1 MQELIAGKLVH
12 PAGTRAF
19 ERRSEEKS
27 AIYAYENRQA
37 AVLDAHSEREFKRHR
52 ASWKFFESCPP
63 WYKRTAIWRIISAK
77 RPETRA
83 KRLAELITCCAD
95 GRSIPTLRLSLGT
108 EAPEPRRRG

>member
-1 MQELIAGKLVH
+1 MGSLDSARQRAQTSH
-12 PAGTRAF
+12 TRD
-19 ERRSEEKS
+19 
-27 AIYAYENRQA
+27 IYAYENRHA
-37 AVLDAHSEREFKRHR
+37 AVLDAHSERKFKRHR
-52 ASWKFFESCPP
+52 ASWKFFDSCPP
-63 WYKRTAIWRIISAK
+63 WYERTALWRIISAK